1 MKLRQTRSED
11 EPAVNL
17 TPLIDVVFILLI
29 FFMVSTTFQRESEI
43 KIELPEASSEPVE
56 EKEESLEIVIDSQG
70 HYFIDEQ
77 QVVNTELETLKK
89 AIRKFLGEQSDVP
102 VVIRA
107 DRNTPYES
115 VVRAMDA
122 TSQLGLVHMSLATSQ
137 PESEAE

>member
-1 MKLRQTRSED
+1 MNLRHVHGD
-11 EPAVNL
+11 EPELNL

-43 KIELPEASSEPVE
+43 KIELPEASSDPVE
-56 EKEESLEIVIDSQG
+56 EKKDVLEIVIDADG

-89 AIRKFLGEQSDVP
+89 AIEKFRGDQTEIP

-107 DRNTPYES
+107 DRATPYEA

-122 TSQLGLVHMSLATSQ
+122 TSQLGLVQMSLATSQ
-137 PESEAE
+137 PESAGE